1 MLLIFMLAP
10 FIVSAAN
17 GCFYGAL
24 DVPQHLPAHVADGC
38 AEGVNTVWGGKL
50 VDGSEIVLVEPPG
63 RLKAAAFQQRVGDA
77 DCSSAF
83 ELHLHPG
90 FIIIHQERAVND
102 GADVPAVVVPVIRH
116 QFSGNIGKLLAYTL
130 SADAIDLVQ
139 HFRNRLHQIG
149 TELPHLRVTGIAAH
163 PGIRHIENVVQP
175 GESAGFVQQS
185 DALGTP
191 AHITVHPA
199 VPNIIVGAGSGIRAL
214 GVDHQL
220 VCKGVLVQSGCSGQ
234 VIRPAFPV
242 PGQAVRRAL
251 GKGEIFF
258 GFAWHSVPPFNLVV
272 NKKASGLFRSLA
284 YGIKTGF
291 SIA

>member
-1 MLLIFMLAP
+1 MAP
-10 FIVSAAN
+10 FCIAAAN

-38 AEGVNTVWGGKL
+38 AEGVDTIRGGKI
-50 VDGSEIVLVEPPG
+50 VDCLKIVLIEPPC

-77 DCSSAF
+77 DGGSGL

-102 GADVPAVVVPVIRH
+102 GANVAAVVVPVICH
-116 QFSGNIGKLLAYTL
+116 QFSGNIRKLLADTL
-130 SADAIDLVQ
+130 SADAVGLSQ
-139 HFRNRLHQIG
+139 HFRNWLFQVIVV
-149 TELPHLRVTGIAAH
+149 LPQVKVTGIAAH
-163 PGIRHIENVVQP
+163 PGVAYVKNVVQSR
-175 GESAGFVQQS
+175 ESTGFVQQS
-185 DALGTP
+185 NALGTP
-191 AHITVHPA
+191 AHIAVHPV
-199 VPNIIVGAGSGIRAL
+199 VPDVKVGAGGGIRAL

-220 VCKGVLVQSGCSGQ
+220 VRKGILVQPGCSGQ

-251 GKGEIFF
+251 GKGEVFF

-284 YGIKTGF
+284 YGI
-291 SIA
+291 